1 MTTNLRPADLQALM
15 RLFRGIGLE
24 HSRRISIEDTDLV
37 RKLPI
42 ADDAYILLPSDPTYQ
57 TLRTYLSTALTD

>member
-1 MTTNLRPADLQALM
+1 M